1 MRPSLRPRAPAS
13 VAAREV
19 LGVVAGGYREGWMPH
34 HLEPVPDLSP
44 DEEQWLTPA
53 HRPPWWRW
61 VAIAVILALVVA
73 TPFAYALHQLLR

>member
-1 MRPSLRPRAPAS
+1 
-13 VAAREV
+13 
-19 LGVVAGGYREGWMPH
+19 MPH

-61 VAIAVILALVVA
+61 VAIAVILALIVA